1 MITSINKNF
10 FCQFMVGFVNKLEL
24 SDQKHQTNGVV
35 RDENYKESLLF
46 PMNDFVSLGTDCQ
59 SMYFM

>member
-1 MITSINKNF
+1 
-10 FCQFMVGFVNKLEL
+10 MVGFVNKLEL

-59 SMYFM
+59 SLYFM